1 MKRASLNRLRKLF
14 TATIV
19 ATTISS
25 LFIGNLTI
33 NASSSFTAPQAVN
46 DHLMQ
51 DDWSNLKSILSE
63 IYGSITTPLKIADV
77 SKGNYT
83 QGQLMGNGDIGAIA
97 AGVSTTTQQF
107 YFGKNDFWG
116 TLHAQATSIK
126 DNQGILSGGGL
137 DIRPTTAAGSKAS
150 SVFNMKQDILNAQ
163 VITNIQ
169 LKNNEGYDTT
179 IEMNSWTA
187 DTDNVFVTEVTNKGA
202 GAVTLNT
209 KQWVPAMAYASASAT
224 DLTDANKTYPY
235 TGGIEGSSSNPILWT
250 TRDTNAGDNGNTSN
264 FRSRMATATTVV
276 GTELTNTQEK
286 IEANNYFDNNKG
298 KYYDSLGESGDFTVE
313 ADSTVYLVTYFA
325 SSSGNYKNIKSVSDV
340 QADSIKG
347 ISAYT
352 SENSILQLKKDHQ
365 EWWKNYWL
373 KSYSQF
379 NDAELNKYYYG
390 SLYILGSSNRPT
402 SPNGK
407 VNAQN
412 LPGSMYGSWIPGDNM
427 GWGGRY
433 FLNYN
438 QQAQYYASGT
448 TNRMETAIPFNRVI
462 AYDLPWQINNA
473 ANQGFDGAAHVRT
486 LSPFHLMTGDQP
498 TPSSKSS
505 KKTYAFNAG
514 STDQKSNGMFAAVPM
529 IFYYEYTLDEDYL
542 KTVLYPHLKE
552 LLTFYSS
559 YVLKTDDGNGQYHY
573 SIIGSSIHEGDAAD
587 INPDLDI
594 GAIKFMAKFL
604 MEQGSK
610 INENK
615 TTLDRWQDLFDH
627 TYYPEAMLPKGT
639 FNSANNSNFVPT
651 IIATDYQSPNQ
662 AHVDMIEPG
671 DQPVELEG
679 VVFPFQNEQLL
690 DGDKEILQ
698 KVLNTLEYMNSWSAV
713 GFSGWSSQNNGF
725 PKVFPIAARAGWP
738 AADLIVKFKTA
749 LTAKVRNTNLTYLQ
763 SGGALETI
771 GAMEGLNSMLI
782 QSSTTPSMPSTLS
795 VFPNWDMTKSVS
807 FERLGAKGNVEVS
820 SAYDAATKTIPYVD
834 ITSKRDGKIAL
845 VNPWSVGKPVIQVV
859 NEDKSL
865 GDSVNYTIKGGKIIF
880 EAQKSF
886 RYMVMNDHSDLTRHA
901 ADITLDKYSTTLIYN
916 GANGADTGSVR
927 AAIQGNPN
935 DTVTW
940 TSSDEKILTVTGN
953 GNTATIKAVGTGT
966 NKVANVTVTAKST
979 QDAGVTQTLKVK
991 VADAS
996 TIPTSL
1002 KLNSPTTA
1010 TIYGPASTSASTA
1023 KVTGTNRLQLTAAIK
1038 PNNAYDK
1045 SIMWTSSD
1053 QNIAMVDKNGLVIG
1067 RGRGTVTITGTS
1079 MANPSLPPVKTV
1091 VTVTTIGDD
1100 NSGDTTLASVLS
1112 AAKSIS
1118 AYIGDRTSGGGFTQ
1132 QSNSPN
1138 WEGMQEGFQ
1147 KAYMNAL
1154 GVKAKYSGYSTVNI
1168 SKDTAYFAAIALN
1181 EGIRSIDPS
1190 KALIISNVDRAELK
1204 SAIDIAKQ
1212 YTSVNFDTMDD
1223 WAKLQAALTVAE
1235 DVYNNAEAT
1244 QEEVDNAL
1252 EQLQSAMSKVSKM
1265 PVQTIS
1271 LAHLGSGT
1279 SFYDKNNSGYIAY
1292 QLGAVGLDLN
1302 TDTKILPGPTNTTT
1316 LVANTYPEL
1325 ATEKTLEWTV
1335 KNLVG
1340 SDVVILG
1347 TPKTGEGAKLTMLTS
1362 TASAQGKAI
1371 QQFDSTVTVTANHEG
1386 VAIVTATNRASGVA
1400 ANYIVTVSGNSIKYQ
1415 EAEISKN
1422 PNSSYI
1428 GNGTGADKAVS
1439 GSSSSAGS
1447 LAGNLTNT
1455 KGLQIAKIDGG
1466 ENGGNYNLVVYYA
1479 TTTARNLTSGMRA
1492 LAININGNS
1501 YKFITHGMSYNYDF
1515 PEVVPLMVT
1524 VPLNPGENT
1533 LQLFGDTSL
1542 SKNNN
1547 APNLDKI
1554 GLSSVSDYTA
1564 IAANVS
1570 AASVSAASADTTTF
1584 TATVAASTTANL
1596 NKVRNHVTYQ
1606 IFKNG
1611 QPIGEPFPVKETEIK
1626 PETGVS
1632 YQYDKD
1638 NENIIPAGTGLVLR
1652 NYEASIN
1659 QKDYQKPGTYTVK
1672 FTASDGTNNFVSDEV
1687 NLFTNEGVDDVTPP
1701 VTVAAV
1707 SPIEPN
1713 GLNGWY
1719 TQPVKV
1725 TLTATDDLS
1734 GVAETKY
1741 SLDNGKS
1748 WETYSA
1754 PITLDK
1760 DAKYTIS
1767 YQSIDK
1773 SGNIETVKHLDLNID
1788 QRGPTITVESPIKTT
1803 YSDAD
1808 EITPKISIVDEVS
1821 GVEKSK
1827 AVVTLDG
1834 KVIQNGQKIALYS
1847 LALGS
1852 HELKVVS
1859 SDYAGNKSIYS
1870 VTFQTTTNI
1879 ESIKELIEQ
1888 FYNQGL
1894 IDNQGIKNSLLTKL
1908 NHEGLKEFI
1917 NHVNAQSGNHISIE
1931 AANYLLRDANYL
1943 LEQN

>member
-1 MKRASLNRLRKLF
+1 MKRASLKRLRKWL
-14 TATIV
+14 TSTIV

-25 LFIGNLTI
+25 LFISNLTV

-46 DHLMQ
+46 DHLNK

-63 IYGSITTPLKIADV
+63 IYGSITTPLKITDV
-77 SKGNYT
+77 SRGYYT

-97 AGVSTTTQQF
+97 AGLSTTTQQF

-116 TLHAQATSIK
+116 TLHAQANSIK

-137 DIRPTTAAGSKAS
+137 DIRPITEPGSKAS

-163 VITNIQ
+163 VITNVQVI
-169 LKNNEGYDTT
+169 NNEGYDST
-179 IEMNSWTA
+179 IEMTSWTA
-187 DTDNVFVTEVTNKGA
+187 DTDNVFVTEVKNTGA

-209 KQWVPAMAYASASAT
+209 KLWVPAMAYASASAT
-224 DLTDANKTYPY
+224 DLTDANNTYPY
-235 TGGIEGSSSNPILWT
+235 TGGIEHASSNPILWT
-250 TRDTNAGDNGNTSN
+250 TRDTNAGENGNTSS

-276 GTELTNTQEK
+276 GAALSNTQEK
-286 IEANNYFDNNKG
+286 IEANNYYDSYKG
-298 KYYDSLGESGDFTVE
+298 KYYDSLGESGDFTIE

-340 QADSIKG
+340 QADSISG
-347 ISAYT
+347 LSAYT
-352 SENSILQLKKDHQ
+352 SENAILQLKKDHQ

-373 KSYSQF
+373 KSYAQF
-379 NDAELNKYYYG
+379 NDPELNKYYYG

-407 VNAQN
+407 VNPLN

-438 QQAQYYASGT
+438 QQAQYYASGS
-448 TNRMETAIPFNRVI
+448 TNRMETAVPFNRVI

-473 ANQGFDGAAHVRT
+473 ANQGFDGAVHVRT
-486 LSPFHLMTGDQP
+486 LSPFHLMASEQP
-498 TPSSKSS
+498 ALNPKAS

-573 SIIGSSIHEGDAAD
+573 SVIGSSIHEGDAAD

-604 MEQGSK
+604 IDHASK
-610 INENK
+610 MNESGANIE
-615 TTLDRWQDLFDH
+615 RWQDLFDR
-627 TYYPEAMLPKGT
+627 TFYPEAMLPKGT
-639 FNSANNSNFVPT
+639 FNTANNSNFVPT

-679 VVFPFQNEQLL
+679 LVFPFQNVQML
-690 DGDKEILQ
+690 DGDKELLQ
-698 KVLNTLEYMNSWSAV
+698 KVLNTLEYMNSWSATS
-713 GFSGWSSQNNGF
+713 FSGWNSQNNGF

-738 AADLIVKFKTA
+738 AADLLDKFKTA
-749 LTAKVRNTNLTYLQ
+749 LRAKVRNSNLTYLQ

-782 QSSTTPSMPSTLS
+782 QSSTTPSMPSTLA

-807 FERLGAKGNVEVS
+807 FEKLGAKGNLEVS
-820 SAYDAATKTIPYVD
+820 STYDAATKTIPYVD

-845 VNPWSVGKPVIQVV
+845 VNPWTTGKPVIQIV
-859 NEDKSL
+859 NPDRSL
-865 GDSVNYTIKGGKIIF
+865 GDAVDYTIKGGKIIF

-886 RYMVMNDHSDLTRHA
+886 RYMVMNDVSDSTRHA
-901 ADITLDKYSTTLIYN
+901 ADIILDKYSTTLIYN
-916 GANGADTGSVR
+916 GTNGVDTANVSATVL
-927 AAIQGNPN
+927 GNPN

-940 TSSDEKILTVTGN
+940 TSSDENIVTVAGN
-953 GNTATIKAVGTGT
+953 GNTAAIKAVGTGT
-966 NKVANVTVTAKST
+966 NKVADVTITAKST
-979 QDAGVTQTLKVK
+979 QDPGVTETLKVK

-996 TIPTSL
+996 TVPTSL
-1002 KLNSPTTA
+1002 KLISPSTA
-1010 TIYGPASTSASTA
+1010 TIYGPASTGASTA

-1045 SIMWTSSD
+1045 RIMWTSSD

-1079 MANPSLPPVKTV
+1079 MANPNLPPVKTI
-1091 VTVTTIGDD
+1091 VTVTAPGDD
-1100 NSGDTTLASVLS
+1100 YSGDSTLASVLT

-1118 AYIGDRTSGGGFTQ
+1118 AYVGDRTSGGGFTQ

-1138 WEGMQEGFQ
+1138 WEGQQEGFQ
-1147 KAYMNAL
+1147 KAFINAL

-1181 EGIRSIDPS
+1181 EGIKTIDPS
-1190 KALIISNVDRAELK
+1190 KAIIISNVDRAQLK
-1204 SAIDIAKQ
+1204 TAIDIAKQ
-1212 YTSVNFDTMDD
+1212 YTADNFDILDD
-1223 WAKLQAALTVAE
+1223 WANLQAALKIAE
-1235 DVYNNAEAT
+1235 EVYHNAEAD

-1252 EQLQSAMSKVSKM
+1252 DQLQFAMSKVSKM
-1265 PVQTIS
+1265 PVRTIS

-1279 SFYDKNNSGYIAY
+1279 SSYDKNNSGYIAY
-1292 QLGAVGLDLN
+1292 NLGAVGLDLN
-1302 TDTKILPGPTNTTT
+1302 TESKLLPGPTSTTT
-1316 LVANTYPEL
+1316 IAATAYPAL
-1325 ATEKTLEWTV
+1325 ATDKTIEWTV
-1335 KNLVG
+1335 KNVIG
-1340 SDVVILG
+1340 SDVVTLG
-1347 TPKTGEGAKLTMLTS
+1347 TPKTGEDAKLTMLTS
-1362 TASAQGKAI
+1362 TASAQGKAV
-1371 QQFDSTVTVTANHEG
+1371 QQFDSTVTVTAKHEG
-1386 VAIVTATNRASGVA
+1386 VAIVTATNKVSGIA
-1400 ANYIVTVSGNSIKYQ
+1400 ANYIVTVSGSTIKYQ

-1428 GNGTGADKAVS
+1428 GSSAGADRAAS
-1439 GSSSSAGS
+1439 GSTSSAGS

-1466 ENGGNYNLVVYYA
+1466 EKGGSYNLVVYYA
-1479 TTTARNLTSGMRA
+1479 TTTARNQTSGMRA
-1492 LAININGNS
+1492 LAININGKS
-1501 YKFITHGMSYNYDF
+1501 HKFITHGISFNYDF

-1542 SKNNN
+1542 SKNTN

-1554 GLSSVSDYTA
+1554 GIAAVSDYTA
-1564 IAANVS
+1564 VAANVS
-1570 AASVSAASADTTTF
+1570 AVSADSATVK
-1584 TATVAASTTANL
+1584 ATVAASTTLNL

-1606 IFKNG
+1606 IYKDG
-1611 QPIGEPFPVKETEIK
+1611 QPIGEPTPVSETELT

-1632 YQYDKD
+1632 YQYDQD

-1652 NYEASIN
+1652 NYEATIH
-1659 QKDYQKPGTYTVK
+1659 QKDYQKPGTYTIK
-1672 FTASDGTNNFVSDEV
+1672 FTASDGSNNFVSNEV
-1687 NLFTNEGVDDVTPP
+1687 ALFTNEGVEDVTPP
-1701 VTVAAV
+1701 VTVASV
-1707 SPIEPN
+1707 SPGEPD

-1719 TQPVKV
+1719 VQSVKV
-1725 TLTATDDLS
+1725 TITASDDLS
-1734 GVAETKY
+1734 GLAETQY

-1748 WETYSA
+1748 WENYTA
-1754 PITLDK
+1754 PINLDR
-1760 DAKYTIS
+1760 DSRYTVS
-1767 YQSIDK
+1767 YRSMDK
-1773 SGNIETVKHLDLNID
+1773 SGNIETVKQVDINID
-1788 QRGPTITVESPIKTT
+1788 KHGPTITVDSPVKNS
-1803 YSDAD
+1803 YSDA
-1808 EITPKISIVDEVS
+1808 EELTPQISIADEFS
-1821 GVEKSK
+1821 GVDNRKT
-1827 AVVTLDG
+1827 VVTLDG
-1834 KVIQNGQKIALYS
+1834 KVIQNGEKIALYTLS
-1847 LALGS
+1847 LGT
-1852 HELKVVS
+1852 HELKVEA
-1859 SDYAGNKSIYS
+1859 SDFAGNKSTYT
-1870 VTFQTTTNI
+1870 VTFQTTTSI
-1879 ESIKELIEQ
+1879 ESLKELINN
-1888 FYNQGL
+1888 FYKQGW
-1894 IDNQGIKNSLLTKL
+1894 IDNVGIKNSLLAKL
-1908 NHEGLKEFI
+1908 NNEGISAFI
-1917 NHVNAQSGNHISIE
+1917 NEVEAQKGKHITND
-1931 AANYLLRDANYL
+1931 AANYLLRDATFL
-1943 LEQN
+1943 VGSK